1 MRNPDWRQIGDRISD
16 TVGRALRSREFREI
30 QGTIQNTVQEIQSVF
45 QREFGGSGV
54 PAPAPAGGGTAQP
67 AEVPAARPDIRN
79 PSAGIRGDRVRR
91 HRADRADIQYPG
103 AGCRPHVAL
112 FGGGDRGFPPL
123 LAVFGGMMLGGGALR
138 RRAQRY
144 RRYREELG
152 NSAFCPVGVLAAA
165 VGKSPRFVARDLR
178 RMIGRGLFPGAHVD
192 DEGTCLMLDD
202 ETYRYYL
209 AARQKKNEE
218 AERKKKTESGP
229 PEAADEAGNVIAE
242 GRRLLDRIRAC
253 NDDIPGEEI
262 SQKLDR
268 LEEVAAAIFAYVEE
282 RPEKLPEIRR
292 FLNYYLPTTLRLLE
306 AYQSFSG
313 SRFRGGGSMKP
324 VPRSRTRW
332 IRWSKHFPFAGR
344 PDAGGCAGC
353 IRRYGGDEVPDGTGR
368 LDRRVFKIGIL
379 GRACLP
385 CIRIRKSPPAHSC
398 AVKSHSIR
406 PCRRFLQECLPYSAR

>member
-16 TVGRALRSREFREI
+16 TVGRALSSREFREI

-54 PAPAPAGGGTAQP
+54 QAPAP
-67 AEVPAARPDIRN
+67 PAAEPPRRQKFRQPGLISGTLLLVFGAIGFGVTALTALISSILALGADRIW
-79 PSAGIRGDRVRR
+79 PFLGAGIG
-91 HRADRADIQYPG
+91 IF
-103 AGCRPHVAL
+103 L
-112 FGGGDRGFPPL
+112 PL

-178 RMIGRGLFPGAHVD
+178 RMIGQGLFPGAHVD

-218 AERKKKTESGP
+218 TERKKKTEPGP
-229 PEAADEAGNVIAE
+229 PEPADEAGNVIAE

-306 AYQSFSG
+306 AYQSFSVQ
-313 SRFRGGGSMKP
+313 P
-324 VPRSRTRW
+324 VQ
-332 IRWSKHFPFAGR
+332 GR
-344 PDAGGCAGC
+344 
-353 IRRYGGDEVPDGTGR
+353 R
-368 LDRRVFKIGIL
+368 LDET
-379 GRACLP
+379 RAQIEDTMDTVVQAFSNLLDGLMQDDV
-385 CIRIRKSPPAHSC
+385 RDVSADMAVMKSLMEQEGLTGGFPKP
-398 AVKSHSIR
+398 KS
-406 PCRRFLQECLPYSAR
+406 